1 MTYAIENP
9 TATVLVIGAGEL
21 GLSVLRALSHKAENT
36 PTRVSVLLRQEAIE
50 ARNGPQKA
58 RLDELSALGI
68 ELVAGDLQHQSVA
81 ELSALFR
88 PFQTV
93 INCSGFVGG
102 AGTQLKI
109 TEAVLAAE
117 VARYFPW
124 QFGVDYD
131 VVGMG
136 SGQQVWD
143 EQLAV
148 RQRLRNQ
155 SQTEWLII
163 STGIFTSYLFEPSF
177 GVVDAEHHR
186 VYGLGSWDYAVTLT
200 TPEDIGRLT
209 AEIYFHQPQLANQ
222 IVYIA
227 GDTLTYQQLAD
238 LMQAHWGGKITR
250 QLLDKQQL
258 LAAVAQHPDDMAAK
272 YRLAFARPDGLAWD
286 KATTFNA
293 QQGIET
299 TTARQWLAQHQ
310 RR

>member
-1 MTYAIENP
+1 MTYAIENQAS
-9 TATVLVIGAGEL
+9 TILVIGAGEL
-21 GLSVLRALSHKAENT
+21 GISVLRALRHKAQNT
-36 PTRVSVLLRQEAIE
+36 PTRISVLLRKEAIE
-50 ARNGPQKA
+50 ARSGAKKA
-58 RLDELSALGI
+58 RLDELRALGI
-68 ELVAGDLQHQSVA
+68 EWVAGDLQHQSVA

-102 AGTQLKI
+102 PGTQLKI
-109 TEAVLAAE
+109 TEAILKAGVR
-117 VARYFPW
+117 RYFPW

-148 RQRLRNQ
+148 RQRLRKQ

-163 STGIFTSYLFEPSF
+163 STGIFTSYLFEPGF

-186 VYGLGSWDYAVTLT
+186 VYGLGSWEYAVTLT
-200 TPEDIGRLT
+200 TPEDIGLLT
-209 AEIYFHQPQLANQ
+209 AEVYFHQPRLANQ

-238 LMQAHWGGKITR
+238 LMQAHWGDEVER
-250 QLLDKQQL
+250 QLLDKEQL
-258 LAAVAQHPDDMAAK
+258 LADVAQYPDDMAAK

-286 KATTFNA
+286 KAATYNA
-293 QQGIET
+293 QQDIET
-299 TTARQWLAQHQ
+299 TSAQQWLTRHQ
-310 RR
+310 LR

>member
-1 MTYAIENP
+1 
-9 TATVLVIGAGEL
+9 
-21 GLSVLRALSHKAENT
+21 
-36 PTRVSVLLRQEAIE
+36 
-50 ARNGPQKA
+50 
-58 RLDELSALGI
+58 
-68 ELVAGDLQHQSVA
+68 
-81 ELSALFR
+81 
-88 PFQTV
+88 
-93 INCSGFVGG
+93 
-102 AGTQLKI
+102 
-109 TEAVLAAE
+109 

-186 VYGLGSWDYAVTLT
+186 VNGLGSWDYAVTLT

-209 AEIYFHQPQLANQ
+209 AEIYFHQPQLANH

-238 LMQAHWGGKITR
+238 LMQDHWGGKVAR